1 VPAAITALPR
11 AASVLTRAG
20 LIRPERPDRLLRAGL
35 AMRRW
40 GLTPAAGYAAAAARF
55 PDATGLI
62 DERGELTFAEI
73 HGRSNALAHALLQRG
88 IGEGSLVGMLCRN
101 HRWFVEASVALAKAG
116 ADVIYLNPGSAGPQ
130 LAEIIERE
138 GVTGLIYDQELGPP
152 DLELRDGQLL
162 AWHDGAAPDD
172 SLEALIADRPRI
184 PPPSPRRESK
194 VVMLTSGTTGTPKGA
209 RPGQPKSL
217 MPAVAM
223 LARIPLRARETT
235 LVAPPL
241 FHAWGFGLFRLGQVL
256 SSTQVIHR
264 RFNPEAALAAIE
276 RHRVTAI
283 VAVPAML
290 QRLLELPA
298 DVRSGYELSSLR
310 VVMVGSAPLSA
321 ELVTRF
327 MDVFGDV
334 LYNFY
339 GSTEFAWATIATPD
353 ELRAAPGTA
362 GRPPLGTAI
371 RILDESGHEMPPGE
385 IGRVYVG
392 NEMLFEGYTSSD
404 ENREIVDGMMRT
416 GDVGRIDDNGL
427 LFLEGRDDEMIISG
441 GENVYPQE
449 VEQTISG
456 HPHVAEAAVIGVED
470 ERFGQR
476 LRAFVVPSEGSSV
489 SRDEIRSYVKAKLA
503 DYKAPRDVVFV
514 GELPRTVT
522 GKLIRHNLDQLE
534 DAS

>member
-1 VPAAITALPR
+1 VPAAITGLPR
-11 AASVLTRAG
+11 AAGVLARAG

-73 HGRSNALAHALLQRG
+73 HGRSNALAHALLERRVG
-88 IGEGSLVGMLCRN
+88 NGSLMGMLCRN
-101 HRWFVEASVALAKAG
+101 HRWFVEASVGLAKAG

-130 LAEIIERE
+130 LVEIIERE
-138 GVTGLIYDQELGPP
+138 GVTGLVYDQEFAPP
-152 DLELRDGQLL
+152 HLELRDGQLV

-172 SLEALIADRPRI
+172 SLEALIAGRPRTL
-184 PPPSPRRESK
+184 PPRPRRESK

-223 LARIPLRARETT
+223 LARIPLRARQTM

-264 RFNPEAALAAIE
+264 RFNPEAALVAIE
-276 RHRVTAI
+276 RHCITAV

-298 DVRSGYELSSLR
+298 DVRSRYDLSSLR
-310 VVMVGSAPLSA
+310 VVMVGSAPLPA
-321 ELVTRF
+321 ELATRF
-327 MDVFGDV
+327 MDAFGDV

-339 GSTEFAWATIATPD
+339 GSTEFAWAAIATPD

-371 RILDESGHEMPPGE
+371 RILDESGHQMPAGE
-385 IGRVYVG
+385 VGRVYVG
-392 NEMLFEGYTSSD
+392 NEMLFEGYTTSGES
-404 ENREIVDGMMRT
+404 REIVDGLMRT
-416 GDVGRIDDNGL
+416 GDVGRIDENGL

-449 VEQTISG
+449 VEETISA

-470 ERFGQR
+470 DRFGQR
-476 LRAFVVPSEGSSV
+476 LRAYVVPSQGRTLSEE
-489 SRDEIRSYVKAKLA
+489 DIRRHVKANLA
-503 DYKAPRDVVFV
+503 DYKAPRDVLFID
-514 GELPRTVT
+514 ELPRTAT
-522 GKLIRHNLDQLE
+522 GKVIRRDLDR
-534 DAS
+534 S